1 LEINGSVAS
10 FRSVVVIVL
19 MLVFMSIKDSA
30 KRSHG
35 FYTYRN
41 GSERNALCDIN
52 VRSLGFSLQKWHG
65 IARIAESIKCET
77 CIDRNRGDKVL
88 LIEVLPLPRNQLSWE
103 GRRKVVALRPRGSTR
118 AQRMTAKENTQLRI
132 VKANENSGWK

>member
-1 LEINGSVAS
+1 MA
-10 FRSVVVIVL
+10 R
-19 MLVFMSIKDSA
+19 
-30 KRSHG
+30 
-35 FYTYRN
+35 
-41 GSERNALCDIN
+41 
-52 VRSLGFSLQKWHG
+52 